1 MMNLGYKMT
10 VETPKEIKLTN
21 MISLAKG
28 DRLIVGLV
36 NNLVGIMRTNAPRKS
51 GDLRR
56 GIIPSSEAEHSASP
70 WKTVYDVYMD
80 STMNST
86 FVKVA
91 SSGKR
96 YYYPASQE
104 FGFLVK
110 TQGHSTGMR
119 HVPGKYFM
127 ESSFISFVP
136 AAESAV
142 ESFLASLEA
151 AND

>member
-1 MMNLGYKMT
+1 MELGCKLT
-10 VETPKEIKLTN
+10 VIVPENTKLTN
-21 MISLAKG
+21 MISVAKG
-28 DRLIVGLV
+28 DKLIVGLV
-36 NNLVGIMRTNAPRKS
+36 SNLVGIMRTNAPRKS
-51 GDLRR
+51 GALRR

-80 STMNST
+80 PAMNST

-91 SSGKR
+91 KSGKR

-110 TQGHSTGMR
+110 TQGQSTGMR
-119 HVPGKYFM
+119 RIPGKYFM
-127 ESSFISFVP
+127 ESSFISFIP

-142 ESFLASLEA
+142 ESFVSSLEA
-151 AND
+151 IND